1 MLNAEIRK
9 AFPGIT
15 VEVEFAFENGIL
27 VLFGPS
33 GSGKTTIL
41 DCLAGLRKPDQGYI
55 SLGEKLFFSSTN
67 SIDIPA
73 RKRKIGYVFQ
83 EYALF
88 PHMTVKE
95 NVLYGVPG
103 GCKKGKRYRMGVC
116 DVLEMLK
123 ISRLQD
129 RYPANLSGGEK
140 QRVALARAL
149 MVEPELLLLD
159 EPLSALDS
167 ATRKELRQELKQLQR
182 CWNIPF
188 VLVTHSREEM
198 KSLADEVLFL
208 ERGRR
213 VGSLHAI
220 TNEPELEKAV

>member
-1 MLNAEIRK
+1 MMKAEICK
-9 AFPGIT
+9 AFSGISI
-15 VEVEFAFENGIL
+15 EVEFSLEKGIL

-41 DCLAGLRKPDQGYI
+41 NCISGLQKPDSGHI
-55 SLGEKLFFSSTN
+55 SLGEKLFFSSAD

-103 GCKKGKRYRMGVC
+103 GCKKGKHYRVGVR

-123 ISRLQD
+123 IDHLQD
-129 RYPANLSGGEK
+129 RYSANLSGGEK

-149 MVEPELLLLD
+149 MVEPDLLLLD

-167 ATRKELRQELKQLQR
+167 ATRGELRVELKQLQR
-182 CWNIPF
+182 LWNIPF

-198 KSLADEVLFL
+198 KTLADEVLFI

-213 VGSLHAI
+213 CGCLQATSRDR
-220 TNEPELEKAV
+220 EMEEAV